1 MANLRIAKRY
11 AKALFEIAEETKN
24 LEKITNDVVFIDSLI
39 RSSRELQLFLKSPII
54 KEDKKREVLKEI
66 FSDSRVDPV
75 TLKFIMLLVEKKR
88 EDILHDIVKVYQQ
101 IYDEKMG
108 IVSAEVV
115 TAVEV
120 GERLKKKIEQ
130 KILELTGAKK
140 VKASYRVDPSI
151 IGGIVIRVGDT
162 VYDASIRRR
171 IQLLREQLIYGS

>member
-11 AKALFEIAEETKN
+11 AKALFEIAEETKK

>member
-11 AKALFEIAEETKN
+11 AKALFEIAEETKK

-75 TLKFIMLLVEKKR
+75 TLKFTMLLVEKKR

-120 GERLKKKIEQ
+120 GERLKNKIEQ

>member
-11 AKALFEIAEETKN
+11 AKALFEIAEETKK
-24 LEKITNDVVFIDSLI
+24 LEKITDDVVFIDSLI
-39 RSSRELQLFLKSPII
+39 RNSRELQLFLKNPII

>member
-11 AKALFEIAEETKN
+11 AKALFEIAEETKK

-108 IVSAEVV
+108 IVSVEVV

>member
-11 AKALFEIAEETKN
+11 AKALFEIAEETKK

-108 IVSAEVV
+108 IVSAKVV

>member
-11 AKALFEIAEETKN
+11 AKALFEIAEETKK

-66 FSDSRVDPV
+66 FSDSRIDPV

>member
-11 AKALFEIAEETKN
+11 AKALFEIAEETKK
-24 LEKITNDVVFIDSLI
+24 LEKITNDVVLIDSLI

>member
-1 MANLRIAKRY
+1 MSNLRIAKRY
-11 AKALFEIAEETKN
+11 AKALLEIAEETKK
-24 LEKITNDVVFIDSLI
+24 LEKITNDVIFIDSLI
-39 RSSRELQLFLKSPII
+39 RSSRDLQLFLKSPII
-54 KEDKKREVLKEI
+54 KEDKKREILKEI

-75 TLKFIMLLVEKKR
+75 TLKFVMLLVEKKR

-108 IVSAEVV
+108 IVSAEVI
-115 TAVEV
+115 TAVEI
-120 GERLKKKIEQ
+120 GDRLKKMVER

-140 VKASYRVDPSI
+140 VKATYRVDSSI

-162 VYDASIRRR
+162 VYDASIKRR

>member
-11 AKALFEIAEETKN
+11 AKALFEIAEETKK

-151 IGGIVIRVGDT
+151 LGGIVIRVGDT

>member
-11 AKALFEIAEETKN
+11 AKALFEIAEETKK

-115 TAVEV
+115 AAVEV

>member
-11 AKALFEIAEETKN
+11 AKALFEIAEETKK
-24 LEKITNDVVFIDSLI
+24 LEKITNDVVFIDSLV

>member
-11 AKALFEIAEETKN
+11 AKALFEIAEETKK

-120 GERLKKKIEQ
+120 GERLKKKIER

>member
-11 AKALFEIAEETKN
+11 AKALFEIAEEMKK

-88 EDILHDIVKVYQQ
+88 EDILHDIVKVYRQ

-108 IVSAEVV
+108 IVSAEVI

>member
-11 AKALFEIAEETKN
+11 AKALFEIAEETKK

-101 IYDEKMG
+101 IYDEKMS

-151 IGGIVIRVGDT
+151 LGGIVIRVGDT

>member
-1 MANLRIAKRY
+1 MSNLRIAKRY
-11 AKALFEIAEETKN
+11 AKALLEIAEETKK
-24 LEKITNDVVFIDSLI
+24 LEKITNDVIFIDSLI
-39 RSSRELQLFLKSPII
+39 RSSRDLQLFLKSPII
-54 KEDKKREVLKEI
+54 KEDKKREILKEI

-75 TLKFIMLLVEKKR
+75 TLKFVMLLVEKKR

-108 IVSAEVV
+108 IVSAEVI
-115 TAVEV
+115 TAVEI
-120 GERLKKKIEQ
+120 GDRLKKMVER

-140 VKASYRVDPSI
+140 VKATYRVDPSI

-162 VYDASIRRR
+162 VYDASIKRR

>member
-11 AKALFEIAEETKN
+11 AKALFEIAEETKK

-108 IVSAEVV
+108 IVSAEVI

>member
-1 MANLRIAKRY
+1 
-11 AKALFEIAEETKN
+11 
-24 LEKITNDVVFIDSLI
+24 
-39 RSSRELQLFLKSPII
+39 
-54 KEDKKREVLKEI
+54 
-66 FSDSRVDPV
+66 
-75 TLKFIMLLVEKKR
+75 MLLVEKKR

>member
-11 AKALFEIAEETKN
+11 AKALFEIAEETKK
-24 LEKITNDVVFIDSLI
+24 LEKITNDVGFIDSLI